1 MPRGRG
7 SGRRG
12 GHKGQHRRFTNE
24 EQLSAAAEKKRKE
37 IEWRRAR
44 GEEVDSDEVGSGS
57 DEEEEKAPA
66 RAERPER
73 GAADGAADGQVDPR
87 AARTVQPGD
96 LPPSSS
102 EESSEEEEEKPKG
115 VGHLIEIENPNHMVK
130 KENRKVGDLNN
141 DDTKPQLS
149 RREREELEKQA
160 AAERYRKMHL
170 AGKTD
175 EARADMA
182 RLAIVRKQREEAA
195 KKKEEEKKAADA
207 AAAEKKAAKGK
218 K

>member
-73 GAADGAADGQVDPR
+73 GAADGAADVDPR